1 MRVPVTNFSKRE
13 VKLKRTDTRLKAFEI
28 NEPHRW
34 IGECDEERGGGGD
47 VGVVSLATH
56 HDHAIAE
63 AQVGKNLSAD
73 EADEVRGLPDANAK
87 TAARFS

>member
-1 MRVPVTNFSKRE
+1 M
-13 VKLKRTDTRLKAFEI
+13 
-28 NEPHRW
+28 
-34 IGECDEERGGGGD
+34 
-47 VGVVSLATH
+47 SLATH